1 MFNIIL
7 IFKKGD
13 PTMIALAAI
22 FALIGFASCVD
33 ISAFDPRTGVWVDRI
48 SVFNGP
54 QQLCGKDNAASFSF
68 TAMSNPMQNTVIPAY
83 DIVIIL
89 PNNTDPLSYVV
100 TTRTSQEGW
109 ATIVPQSAEPVTEV
123 VVPGI
128 LDSLGHETTIVSI
141 FVVGFE
147 DTCFLIKNVE
157 LRRVVVNQPK
167 CSAIVTVYGR
177 VANEHTMAIIIQQ
190 SLHLADASVSA
201 ISLNDDYD
209 QWVITSTGVCDIKS
223 QLPLLVVSVEDAV
236 RSINGNR
243 EFIVNMSIIAFGCIT
258 IIVMAFAIYAR
269 RTVTNNDPLSSRE
282 KSVFISEV

>member
-1 MFNIIL
+1 MYSILL
-7 IFKKGD
+7 IFKKVNL
-13 PTMIALAAI
+13 TMIALAVI

-33 ISAFDPRTGVWVDRI
+33 INAFDPRTGVWADRI
-48 SVFNGP
+48 SVFDGA
-54 QQLCGKDNAASFSF
+54 QQLCGKDSAATFNF
-68 TAMSNPMQNTVIPAY
+68 TAMSNLMQNTVIPAY

-89 PNNTDPLSYVV
+89 PNNTDPVSFVV
-100 TTRTSQEGW
+100 TTRTSQEAW
-109 ATIVPQSAEPVTEV
+109 AGVVPRSAAPVTEV

-128 LDSLGHETTIVSI
+128 RDTLGHETTIISI
-141 FVVGFE
+141 FVSGLE
-147 DTCFLIKNVE
+147 NKCFIIKNVE

-243 EFIVNMSIIAFGCIT
+243 EFIVYMLIIAFGCIT
-258 IIVMAFAIYAR
+258 MIVMAFAIYAR
-269 RTVTNNDPLSSRE
+269 RTVINNHPLSSRE